1 MTPCSTL
8 EQRWSAC
15 RARVYQGPPVYRQG
29 FGYMNP
35 DKRCCWWEPWE
46 FPDRRP
52 CTSPRRHQCRAGT
65 TGQLSRGLAAVLCDL
80 HWCQA
85 PIPGRA
91 SDLLRELDD

>member
-15 RARVYQGPPVYRQG
+15 RGPVYATLEQ
-29 FGYMNP
+29 YVAQSNWCHP
-35 DKRCCWWEPWE
+35 LYELVPANA
-46 FPDRRP
+46 RRP

-91 SDLLRELDD
+91 SDWLKELDD